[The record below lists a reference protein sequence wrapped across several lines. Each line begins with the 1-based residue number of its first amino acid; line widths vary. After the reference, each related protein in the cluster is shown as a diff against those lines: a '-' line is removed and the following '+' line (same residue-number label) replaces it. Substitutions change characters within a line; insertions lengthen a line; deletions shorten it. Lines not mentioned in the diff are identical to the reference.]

1 MTTCAVRA
9 GGQTKKQLSARSR
22 DSTTT
27 RNQNVSQ
34 PYSIMKLFVF
44 VVVVVTVISSV
55 AAFAPALI
63 SSRCRSS
70 PQSMALAASAT
81 TTAIEAALAASKEHG
96 PTSKEAMLAWETVEE
111 MNASDNRC
119 VSVCCGLTFI
129 EILNSNSFIDGFLPD
144 HIFSGGYYSVFN
156 SQPFPIVF
164 STQHNK

>member
-1 MTTCAVRA
+1 
-9 GGQTKKQLSARSR
+9 
-22 DSTTT
+22 
-27 RNQNVSQ
+27 
-34 PYSIMKLFVF
+34 MKLF
-44 VVVVVTVISSV
+44 VVVVTVISSV
-55 AAFAPALI
+55 AAFAPAPI
-63 SSRCRSS
+63 VSSRCRSS

-156 SQPFPIVF
+156 SQPSFPIVF